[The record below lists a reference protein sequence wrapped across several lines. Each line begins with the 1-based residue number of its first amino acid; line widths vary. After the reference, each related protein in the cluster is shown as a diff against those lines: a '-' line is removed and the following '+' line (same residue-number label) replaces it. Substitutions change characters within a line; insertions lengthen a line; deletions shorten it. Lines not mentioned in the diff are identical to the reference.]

1 MAPANPPRVDEIAI
15 GGPILLFTAAVSLV
29 SSILFGMIPVLKY
42 AGPQLGTALRAG
54 GRSVSESR
62 DRHRARSVLVVVQ
75 VALALVLLISSGLM
89 IRTFQALRHVDPGFT
104 HPEQLQTFSLFIP
117 RAQVAD
123 SSAVV
128 RMEQAI

>member
-29 SSILFGMIPVLKY
+29 SSALFGMMPVLKY

-62 DRHRARSVLVVVQ
+62 DRHRARSVLVVIQ
-75 VALALVLLISSGLM
+75 VALALVLLVSSGLM
-89 IRTFQALRHVDPGFT
+89 IRTFYQLRSVDPGFVR
-104 HPEQLQTFSLFIP
+104 PQEVQTLRISIP
-117 RAQVAD
+117 Q
-123 SSAVV
+123 S
-128 RMEQAI
+128 